1 MGCVNSSTQLLYIC
15 RCCTDWIAVL
25 LMAHDVPFLQYLRK
39 EWPPEFSTPRK
50 PLDDRSY
57 LEGLREAVSASRIEV
72 DDGDHQHQL
81 VEVEPDADEYQL
93 FTQAYVDDVIPIDLR
108 SATRFLQAIKG
119 QKLHD
124 QIKTKKKGTGWLDDR
139 TYDPTPT
146 LEHPR
151 PETDAESRVC
161 DAVDSAIV
169 PNQVSKAVVHGSNQ
183 SCSTTKRSRKY
194 PAPLNAV
201 ELHTFLREKEFDHD
215 EYLDANRRLIYI
227 ADPDAFDFW
236 ALITAA
242 RAHQERA
249 LRDAICKH
257 LALRTSI
264 RTTTS
269 QGYSEFQMEFNVP
282 FFAMRR
288 SRPKQHFVQRKKRT
302 HRGWMNLSFLDSK
315 DADPEVEGVC
325 GIHQAHISLTIGGT
339 DNMRWFVYCFEDRH
353 FDEDGQLGQD
363 EQTEEHQS
371 DQVARGEFGA
381 ENVIWNPR
389 EYFLRVLLIRMSQ
402 VQKEWKEL
410 VRFIETG
417 IKEYSWGR
425 YFFAAARD
433 GTPQIVDEN
442 EASSR
447 LDSTLHL
454 LCKLM
459 EDIAETND
467 AWARFISPT
476 GDWAF
481 FLDAQSDTRMVR
493 TFRELNDVFEDLRK
507 IETRLQRIAAQ
518 CEKRAQTV
526 NLRLASDS
534 KRSAELT
541 VFFISPFAIVSTFFA
556 IPVPIIS
563 FNRNLSS
570 FLIAMLLY
578 TVVLQALLF
587 LWGGALG
594 RQQWWQR
601 LSRRAKAVLHG
612 DSGLT
617 TQQNGATVLQRRST
631 YSSSV

>member
-1 MGCVNSSTQLLYIC
+1 
-15 RCCTDWIAVL
+15 
-25 LMAHDVPFLQYLRK
+25 MAHDSTFLQFLRK
-39 EWPPEFSTPRK
+39 EWPQEFSKARK
-50 PLDDRSY
+50 PLDDRPY
-57 LEGLREAVSASRIEV
+57 LEGLLEAVRASRVEA
-72 DDGDHQHQL
+72 DDGDHQQQL
-81 VEVEPDADEYQL
+81 VEVEPDSDLYQL
-93 FTQAYVDDVIPIDLR
+93 FTQAYVDDVVPIDLR

-119 QKLHD
+119 LKFHD
-124 QIKTKKKGTGWLDDR
+124 QIKTKPKGTGWLDDR
-139 TYDPTPT
+139 TRDPRPT
-146 LEHPR
+146 LEFSR
-151 PETDAESRVC
+151 SATDIRSHECDIV
-161 DAVDSAIV
+161 DAVSIPPEALQAA
-169 PNQVSKAVVHGSNQ
+169 NQGSNGFNPM
-183 SCSTTKRSRKY
+183 TRRSRKY

-201 ELHTFLREKEFDHD
+201 ELHTYLREKEFDHD
-215 EYLDANRRLIYI
+215 EYFDANRRLIYI

-264 RTTTS
+264 RTTIS
-269 QGYSEFQMEFNVP
+269 QGYSEFQMEFHIP

-288 SRPKQHFVQRKKRT
+288 SRPKQDFVRRKKRT

-315 DADPEVEGVC
+315 DADPEVDGVC
-325 GIHQAHISLTIGGT
+325 GIHQAHISVTVGGT
-339 DNMRWFVYCFEDRH
+339 DNMRWFVYCFEDRY

-371 DQVARGEFGA
+371 DQIAKGEFGA
-381 ENVIWNPR
+381 ENPIWNPR

-410 VRFIETG
+410 VRYIETG

-425 YFFAAARD
+425 YFFSAARD

-442 EASSR
+442 AASSR

-467 AWARFISPT
+467 AWTRFTSAT

-481 FLDAQSDTRMVR
+481 FLDTQPDSRMLR

-507 IETRLQRIAAQ
+507 IETRLKRLAAQ

-587 LWGGALG
+587 FWGGALG
-594 RQQWWQR
+594 RQQWWQK

-612 DSGLT
+612 DPGLT
-617 TQQNGATVLQRRST
+617 TQQKGATVLQRRST
-631 YSSSV
+631 YSGSV